1 MKKDDKN
8 IKMEEYENNNETT
21 MALDDEQR
29 VKILSPG
36 RLVFKRFIRNKLA
49 ITGSMFILIM
59 FLFSFV
65 GGWLMPY
72 EEDQIFTEY
81 VDMSKVFGGVSVNNE
96 YKFITADGNE
106 FPMVARAQFVLAA
119 NKEESVFESQDID
132 YSLNK
137 LADELYVVYT
147 NKEVAVAQTVVKDI
161 VVTVTDTGLTDGFSS
176 AFSDAIGRGDQIFE
190 YNGKTYVSI
199 QDKKTYKAFEQIPNA
214 VATKNR
220 YDYDSADIKTSFEF
234 AYKSETTM
242 LAMMEQGLTES
253 SFTADG
259 KDYTVSYDG
268 ENAEIYTIEN
278 GESVLYSN
286 VSRYIVDSIYE
297 DVFLDIGFKN
307 YVKDLIAQGVVGIQ
321 EFTYPDENGEERL
334 YTIEVGTNDW
344 IIRWIEDTFVIL
356 DYDAPSKAHPVGTD
370 GNGMDLLTRLM
381 YGGRVSLIIG
391 FIVVIIETAIG
402 IVLGG
407 IAGYFGKWVDNLIMR
422 IVDTFNSIPSL
433 PIIIILGFMMD
444 QQRVDPLVRMMYLM
458 VILAVLGWPGIA
470 RMVRGQILSLREQE
484 FMIAAEAT
492 GISVSKRIFK
502 HLIPN
507 VMPQLIVISTLS
519 LGGVILTESILSFLG
534 LGVKFPFASWGN
546 IINAVSDVHV
556 MTNYLFVWIP
566 AGFCILITVLGF
578 NFIGDGLRD
587 AFDPRMKR

>member
-1 MKKDDKN
+1 MKNKKN
-8 IKMEEYENNNETT
+8 IKMEEYDNNKETT

-36 RLVFKRFIRNKLA
+36 LLVFKRFIRNKLA
-49 ITGSMFILIM
+49 ITGSMFILAM

-72 EEDQIFTEY
+72 GEDEIFTEY
-81 VDMSKVFGGVSVNNE
+81 VDMSKVFGGVAVNNE
-96 YKFITADGNE
+96 YTFITADGND

-119 NKEESVFESQDID
+119 NKENTVFDSQDVD
-132 YSLNK
+132 YSLEK

-147 NKEVAVAQTVVKDI
+147 NQESANAQTIVKDVI
-161 VVTVTDTGLTDGFSS
+161 VNVSDSTLGDGFSS
-176 AFSDAIGRGDQIFE
+176 AISTAIGNQETQFE
-190 YNGKTYVSI
+190 FEGSKYVI
-199 QDKKTYKAFEQIPNA
+199 VQDKKNYTVYKQIPNA

-220 YDYDSADIKTSFEF
+220 YDYDSADIITSFDF

-242 LAMMEQGLTES
+242 LSMMDEGITES
-253 SFTADG
+253 TFIADG
-259 KDYTVSYDG
+259 KNYKIVYNGSK
-268 ENAEIYTIEN
+268 AEIYSVVGEN
-278 GESVLYSN
+278 EVLYAN
-286 VSRYIVDSIYE
+286 VSRYLVESIYE

-321 EFTYPDENGEERL
+321 EFSYSNEGDEDRL
-334 YTIEVGTNDW
+334 YTIEVENNNW
-344 IIRWIEDTFVIL
+344 VIRWIEDTFVIL
-356 DYDAPSKAHPVGTD
+356 DYDAPSKEHPIGTD
-370 GNGMDLLTRLM
+370 GNDMDLLARLM
-381 YGGRVSLIIG
+381 YGGRVSLMIG
-391 FIVVIIETAIG
+391 FVVVIIETAIG

-407 IAGYFGKWVDNLIMR
+407 IAGYFGKFIDNLIMR
-422 IVDTFNSIPSL
+422 VVDTFNSIPSL

-444 QQRVDPLVRMMYLM
+444 QQRIDPGVRMLYLM
-458 VILAVLGWPGIA
+458 IILAVLGWPGIA

-519 LGGVILTESILSFLG
+519 LGGVILTESTLSFLG

-546 IINAVSDVHV
+546 IINAVSNVHV

-587 AFDPRMKR
+587 AFDPRMKK

>member
-1 MKKDDKN
+1 MKKDKKN
-8 IKMEEYENNNETT
+8 IKMENYENKSEAT

-49 ITGSMFILIM
+49 ITGSIFILGM

-96 YKFITADGNE
+96 YIFVTSDGKE

-119 NKEESVFESQDID
+119 NKEQSIFDSQDIE
-132 YSLNK
+132 YSIQK
-137 LADELYVVYT
+137 LADELYIVYE
-147 NKEVAVAQTVVKDI
+147 NNEVAVAQTVVKDI
-161 VVTVTDTGLTDGFSS
+161 VVTVTDTTLDEGFSA
-176 AFSDAIGRGDQIFE
+176 AFSTAISKGEQTFNYG
-190 YNGKTYVSI
+190 GKSFITI
-199 QDKKTYKAFEQIPNA
+199 QDRKSYKAYEQIPGA

-220 YDYDSADIKTSFEF
+220 YDYDSVDIKTSFEF
-234 AYKSETTM
+234 AYESELTM
-242 LAMMEQGLTES
+242 VSMMEEGITES
-253 SFTADG
+253 SFSADG
-259 KDYTVSYDG
+259 KDYTIIYDG
-268 ENAEIYTIEN
+268 DNAEIYTEKGGQTI
-278 GESVLYSN
+278 LYSN
-286 VSRYIVDSIYE
+286 VSRYIVNSIYE
-297 DVFLDIGFKN
+297 DIFLDIGFKN
-307 YVKDLIAQGVVGIQ
+307 YVKDLIAQGIEGIQ
-321 EFTYPDENGEERL
+321 EFTYTGTNGEERV
-334 YTIEVGTNDW
+334 YTIEVGSNNWT
-344 IIRWIEDTFVIL
+344 IRWIEDTFVIL
-356 DYDAPSKAHPVGTD
+356 DFDAPSKEHPVGTD
-370 GNGMDLLTRLM
+370 GNGMDILTRLM
-381 YGGRVSLIIG
+381 YGGRVSLILG

-444 QQRVDPLVRMMYLM
+444 QQRVEPLLRMVYLM
-458 VILAVLGWPGIA
+458 FILAILGWPGIA

-484 FMIAAEAT
+484 FMIATEAT

-519 LGGVILTESILSFLG
+519 LGGVILTESVLSFLG

>member
-8 IKMEEYENNNETT
+8 IKMEEYENNQET

-29 VKILSPG
+29 IKILSPG

-49 ITGSMFILIM
+49 ITGSIFILTM

-81 VDMSKVFGGVSVNNE
+81 VDMSKVFGGVSENDE
-96 YKFITADGNE
+96 YKFITSDGDD

-119 NKEESVFESQDID
+119 NKEELVFESQDVE
-132 YSLNK
+132 YSLQQLGEEVYVVFTNREVASAQTIVRDLIVA
-137 LADELYVVYT
+137 LADESLD
-147 NKEVAVAQTVVKDI
+147 Q
-161 VVTVTDTGLTDGFSS
+161 GFEDAFKTAIASS
-176 AFSDAIGRGDQIFE
+176 SPTFE
-190 YNGKTYVSI
+190 YNGKTYLSVKDRKNYI
-199 QDKKTYKAFEQIPNA
+199 AYEQSPNA

-220 YDYDSADIKTSFEF
+220 YDYDSPEIKTSFEF
-234 AYKSETTM
+234 AYQSE
-242 LAMMEQGLTES
+242 LAMVTMMEEGLTES

-259 KDYTVSYDG
+259 IDYEITYDG
-268 ENAEIYTIEN
+268 EKAEIYSSIGGSRE
-278 GESVLYSN
+278 LYAN
-286 VSRYIVDSIYE
+286 VSKYLVESIYE

-307 YVKDLIAQGVVGIQ
+307 YVKDLIAAGVDGIQ
-321 EFTYPDENGEERL
+321 EFTYVNDDGTEEV
-334 YTIEVGTNDW
+334 YTIEIENNEW
-344 IIRWIEDTFVIL
+344 IIRWNESTFVIL
-356 DYDAPSKAHPVGTD
+356 DYDSPSKEHWVGTD
-370 GNGMDLLTRLM
+370 GNGMDILTRLM

-391 FIVVIIETAIG
+391 FIVVIIETTIG

-407 IAGYFGKWVDNLIMR
+407 IAGYFGKWVDNLLMR
-422 IVDTFNSIPSL
+422 IVDTFNSIPRL
-433 PIIIILGFMMD
+433 PIIIILGAMMD
-444 QQRVDPLVRMMYLM
+444 QQRVEPLTRMIYLM
-458 VILAVLGWPGIA
+458 LILAVLGWPGIA

-484 FMIAAEAT
+484 FMIAVEAT
-492 GISVSKRIFK
+492 GLSVPKRIFK

-519 LGGVILTESILSFLG
+519 LGGVILTESVLSFLG

-556 MTNYLFVWIP
+556 MTNYTFVWIP

>member
-1 MKKDDKN
+1 MKNKKN
-8 IKMEEYENNNETT
+8 IKMEEYDNNKETT

-36 RLVFKRFIRNKLA
+36 LLVFKRFIRNKLA
-49 ITGSMFILIM
+49 ITGSMFILAM

-72 EEDQIFTEY
+72 GEDEIFTEY
-81 VDMSKVFGGVSVNNE
+81 VDMSKVFGGVAVNNE
-96 YKFITADGNE
+96 YTFITADGND

-119 NKEESVFESQDID
+119 NKENTVFDSQDVD
-132 YSLNK
+132 YSLEK

-147 NKEVAVAQTVVKDI
+147 NQESANAQTIVKDVI
-161 VVTVTDTGLTDGFSS
+161 VNVSDSTLGDGFSS
-176 AFSDAIGRGDQIFE
+176 AISTAIGNQETQFE
-190 YNGKTYVSI
+190 FEGSKYVI
-199 QDKKTYKAFEQIPNA
+199 VQDKKNYTVYKQIPNA

-220 YDYDSADIKTSFEF
+220 YDYDSADIITSFDF

-242 LAMMEQGLTES
+242 LSMMDEGITES
-253 SFTADG
+253 TFIADG
-259 KDYTVSYDG
+259 KNYKIVYNGSK
-268 ENAEIYTIEN
+268 AEIYSVVGEN
-278 GESVLYSN
+278 EVLYAN
-286 VSRYIVDSIYE
+286 VSRYLVESIYE

-321 EFTYPDENGEERL
+321 EFSYSNEGDEDRL
-334 YTIEVGTNDW
+334 YTIEVENNNW
-344 IIRWIEDTFVIL
+344 VIRWIEDTFVIL
-356 DYDAPSKAHPVGTD
+356 DYDAPSKEHPIGTD

-381 YGGRVSLIIG
+381 YGGRVSLMIG
-391 FIVVIIETAIG
+391 FVVVIIETAIG

-407 IAGYFGKWVDNLIMR
+407 IAGYFGKFIDNLIMR
-422 IVDTFNSIPSL
+422 VVDTFNSIPSL

-444 QQRVDPLVRMMYLM
+444 QQRIDPGVRMLYLM
-458 VILAVLGWPGIA
+458 IILAVLGWPGIA

-519 LGGVILTESILSFLG
+519 LGGVILTESTLSFLG

-546 IINAVSDVHV
+546 IINAVSNVHV

-587 AFDPRMKR
+587 AFDPRMKK